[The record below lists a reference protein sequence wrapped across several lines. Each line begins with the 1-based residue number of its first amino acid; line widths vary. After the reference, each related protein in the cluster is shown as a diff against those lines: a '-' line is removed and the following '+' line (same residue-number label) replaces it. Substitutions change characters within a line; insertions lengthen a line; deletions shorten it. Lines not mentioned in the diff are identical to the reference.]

1 MQTDVCFFC
10 IKKEK
15 RIKIEKKKR
24 WSVMTVDGGPVLIIL
39 LLFLVCCSAFF
50 SASETAL
57 TSVSKIRLRNM
68 VDDNVKNA
76 DLIMRLLEDPNRLL
90 SSILVGNNL
99 VNNGASALTTA
110 LAIQLFHGDTGN
122 GAGLATI
129 VITVIILI
137 FGEIT
142 PKTIAAQKAEMVAL
156 VVVKIIAVCVFIFR
170 PVVAVLNVITGG
182 LTRLLGCD
190 PNEKAPLITE
200 AELKTIV
207 NVSHEEGVLELDERT
222 MINNVFDFGDSKAK
236 DVMTPRTDIV
246 AVPLDVTYAEYVRLV
261 KEEGFSRMPVYG
273 EDLDDIVGI
282 LYVKDVFFIP
292 EEAFSA
298 EKYMREPFFTYESK
312 PLDELLAELKNSRLA
327 VAVVLDEYGGTSGMI
342 TTEDIVEEIVGEI
355 EDEYDDE
362 DEEIEIIKEN
372 EFVVDGSTR
381 LEDFNEMVG
390 TNLESEEV
398 DTIAGY
404 ILLLLGNFPQN
415 GQEIE
420 AEGLRMVVEEMAHNR
435 IEKVRV
441 YK

>member
-1 MQTDVCFFC
+1 M
-10 IKKEK
+10 
-15 RIKIEKKKR
+15 
-24 WSVMTVDGGPVLIIL
+24 DGSPMLLIL
-39 LLFLVCCSAFF
+39 LIFLVCCSAFF

-57 TSVSKIRLRNM
+57 TSLSRIRLRNM
-68 VDDNVKNA
+68 VEQNVKNA
-76 DLIMRLLEDPNRLL
+76 DVIAKLVEDPNRLL

-99 VNNGASALTTA
+99 VNNGASALATA
-110 LAIQLFHGDTGN
+110 LAIQIFRGDIG
-122 GAGLATI
+122 GAGIATV
-129 VITVIILI
+129 VITVVILI

-142 PKTIAAQKAEMVAL
+142 PKTVAAQKAEQIAL
-156 VVVKIIAVCVFIFR
+156 LVCRAVSVVITVFK
-170 PVVAVLNVITGG
+170 PVVAVLNVVTGA
-182 LTRLLGCD
+182 LTRLFGCV
-190 PNEKAPLITE
+190 PGEKVPLITA

-207 NVSHEEGVLELDERT
+207 NVSHEEGVLESEERT

-246 AVPLDVTYAEYVRLV
+246 AVPLDVTYGEYVRLV
-261 KEEGFSRMPVYG
+261 QEEGFSRMPVYG

-282 LYVKDVFFIP
+282 LYVKDIFFLD
-292 EEAFSA
+292 EESFSA
-298 EKYMREPFFTYESK
+298 EKFMRDPFFTYESK

-327 VAVVLDEYGGTSGMI
+327 VAIVLDEYGGTSGMI

-362 DEEIEIIKEN
+362 EEEIEVIKEN

-390 TNLESEEV
+390 TALESTEV

-404 ILLLLGNFPQN
+404 ILQRLGNFPKT

-420 AEGLRMVVEEMAHNR
+420 TDGLRIVVEEMEKNR

>member
-1 MQTDVCFFC
+1 M
-10 IKKEK
+10 
-15 RIKIEKKKR
+15 
-24 WSVMTVDGGPVLIIL
+24 DGSPVLIGL
-39 LLFLVCCSAFF
+39 LIFLVCCSAFF

-57 TSVSKIRLRNM
+57 TSLSKIRLRNM
-68 VDDNVKNA
+68 VDENVKNA
-76 DLIMRLLEDPNRLL
+76 DLIMKLLEDPNRLL

-110 LAIQLFHGDTGN
+110 LAIQMFHGNTGN
-122 GAGLATI
+122 GAGIATI
-129 VITVIILI
+129 IITVVILI

-142 PKTIAAQKAEMVAL
+142 PKTIAAQKAEKVAL
-156 VVVKIIAVCVFIFR
+156 IVVKIISVVVFVFR
-170 PVVAVLNVITGG
+170 PVVAILNVVTGG
-182 LTRLLGCD
+182 LIRLFGCD
-190 PNEKAPLITE
+190 PDERAPLITE

-236 DVMTPRTDIV
+236 DVMTPRTDII
-246 AVPLDVTYAEYVRLV
+246 AVPLDVTYEEYVRLV
-261 KEEGFSRMPVYG
+261 QEEGFSRMPVYG

-282 LYVKDVFFIP
+282 LYVKDVFYLD
-292 EEAFSA
+292 AATFSA
-298 EKYMREPFFTYESK
+298 EKFMREPFFTYESK

-362 DEEIEIIKEN
+362 EEEIEVIKDN

-390 TNLESEEV
+390 TELESEEV

-404 ILLLLGNFPQN
+404 ILLLLGNFPES
-415 GQEIE
+415 GQEVE
-420 AEGLRMVVEEMAHNR
+420 TEGLRIVVEEMDKNR
-435 IEKVRV
+435 IEKLRV

>member
-1 MQTDVCFFC
+1 M
-10 IKKEK
+10 
-15 RIKIEKKKR
+15 
-24 WSVMTVDGGPVLIIL
+24 DGSPMLLIL
-39 LLFLVCCSAFF
+39 LIFLVCCSAFF

-57 TSVSKIRLRNM
+57 TSLSRIRLRNM
-68 VDDNVKNA
+68 VEQNVKNA
-76 DLIMRLLEDPNRLL
+76 DVIAKLVEDPNRLL

-99 VNNGASALTTA
+99 VNNGASALATA
-110 LAIQLFHGDTGN
+110 LAIQIFRGDIG
-122 GAGLATI
+122 GAGIATV
-129 VITVIILI
+129 VITVVILI

-142 PKTIAAQKAEMVAL
+142 PKTVAAQKAEQIAL
-156 VVVKIIAVCVFIFR
+156 LVCRAVSLVITVFKPI
-170 PVVAVLNVITGG
+170 VAVLNVVTGA
-182 LTRLLGCD
+182 LTRLFGCV
-190 PNEKAPLITE
+190 PGEKVPLITA

-207 NVSHEEGVLELDERT
+207 NVSHEEGVLESEERT

-246 AVPLDVTYAEYVRLV
+246 AVPLDVTYGEYVRLV
-261 KEEGFSRMPVYG
+261 QEEGFSRTPVYG

-282 LYVKDVFFIP
+282 LYVKDIFFLD
-292 EEAFSA
+292 EESFSA
-298 EKYMREPFFTYESK
+298 EKFMRDPFFTYESK
-312 PLDELLAELKNSRLA
+312 PLDELLAEMKNSRLA
-327 VAVVLDEYGGTSGMI
+327 VAIVLDEYGGTSGMI

-362 DEEIEIIKEN
+362 EEEIEVIKEN

-390 TNLESEEV
+390 TALESTEV

-404 ILLLLGNFPQN
+404 ILQLLGNFPKT

-420 AEGLRMVVEEMAHNR
+420 TDGLRLVVEEMEKNR
-435 IEKVRV
+435 IEKVHV

>member
-1 MQTDVCFFC
+1 M
-10 IKKEK
+10 
-15 RIKIEKKKR
+15 
-24 WSVMTVDGGPVLIIL
+24 DGSPVLIGL

-57 TSVSKIRLRNM
+57 TSLSRIRLRNM
-68 VDDNVKNA
+68 VDEHVKNA
-76 DLIMRLLEDPNRLL
+76 DLIMQLLEDPNRLL

-110 LAIQLFHGDTGN
+110 LAIQMFNGNTGN

-129 VITVIILI
+129 IITIIILI

-142 PKTIAAQKAEMVAL
+142 PKTIAAQKAEKVAL
-156 VVVKIIAVCVFIFR
+156 IVVKIIAVCVFVFR
-170 PVVAVLNVITGG
+170 PVVAVLNVVTGA
-182 LTRLLGCD
+182 LIRLFGCD
-190 PNEKAPLITE
+190 PDEKSPLITE

-207 NVSHEEGVLELDERT
+207 NVSHEEGVLESEERT
-222 MINNVFDFGDSKAK
+222 MINNVFDFGDSKAR

-246 AVPLDVTYAEYVRLV
+246 AVPLDVTYEEYVRLV
-261 KEEGFSRMPVYG
+261 QEEGFSRMPVYG

-282 LYVKDVFFIP
+282 LYVKDIFFLN
-292 EEAFSA
+292 EADFSA
-298 EKYMREPFFTYESK
+298 EKFMREPFFTYESK

-362 DEEIEIIKEN
+362 EEEIEVIKDN

-390 TNLESEEV
+390 TELESEEV

-404 ILLLLGNFPQN
+404 ILLLLGNFPQS

-420 AEGLRMVVEEMAHNR
+420 AEGLRIVVEEMDKNR
-435 IEKVRV
+435 IEKLRV